1 MTTRT
6 IEIRNQDYMDW
17 RDAINPTD
25 NEEIQASKDHDGK
38 VTIRFTVKDLKE
50 YLNKVKFN
58 LEGTRARME
67 LQFGYKDW

>member
-17 RDAINPTD
+17 SNAINPTD

-38 VTIRFTVKDLKE
+38 VTIQFTVKNVKE

-58 LEGTRARME
+58 LKETKSYMALKYGE
-67 LQFGYKDW
+67 EW